1 MKKERKEGQLILLDR
16 WGVIFAEL
24 TDEQAGKI
32 LKAMYQYKHK
42 EQVPQFK
49 DNELRLFWLDVKQW
63 IDESNEHYK
72 SVIEKR
78 SKAGR
83 VSSEN
88 RKSKQNEQM
97 LTSVQNEQV
106 LTSVDN
112 ANPKPNANAKPN
124 ANPKPNANAKGN
136 DIDHDHDPTGSNFE
150 KIKRYFENNIGDL
163 RSANEL
169 RELKDLSRQ
178 YFADYIISCIDFMKY
193 KNGRSVEYLKNVCD
207 SQ

>member
-88 RKSKQNEQM
+88 RKSKQNEQ
-97 LTSVQNEQV
+97 V

-112 ANPKPNANAKPN
+112 ANPNPNPNAKPN
-124 ANPKPNANAKGN
+124 ANVKDN

-193 KNGRSVEYLKNVCD
+193 KKGRSVEYLKNVCD